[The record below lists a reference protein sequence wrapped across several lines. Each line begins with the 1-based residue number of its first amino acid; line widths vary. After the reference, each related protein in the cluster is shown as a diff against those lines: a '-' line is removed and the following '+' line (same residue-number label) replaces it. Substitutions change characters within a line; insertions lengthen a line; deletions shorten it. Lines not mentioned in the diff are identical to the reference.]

1 MRRNESP
8 FNDKV
13 FSNFARELGKSW
25 TLFWRLFTSAAVP
38 LWVKFI
44 PVFSFI
50 YWFSPFDMFLIPI
63 LGATPVDDLGVI
75 WLGLKLFV
83 ELCPRDLV
91 ERLRDEIEYGPAVK
105 DDDDGGQVIDA
116 TYEILDDE

>member
-1 MRRNESP
+1 
-8 FNDKV
+8 
-13 FSNFARELGKSW
+13 
-25 TLFWRLFTSAAVP
+25 
-38 LWVKFI
+38 
-44 PVFSFI
+44 
-50 YWFSPFDMFLIPI
+50 MFLIPI
-63 LGATPVDDLGVI
+63 LGATPVDDIGVI

-83 ELCPRDLV
+83 ELCPHDLV